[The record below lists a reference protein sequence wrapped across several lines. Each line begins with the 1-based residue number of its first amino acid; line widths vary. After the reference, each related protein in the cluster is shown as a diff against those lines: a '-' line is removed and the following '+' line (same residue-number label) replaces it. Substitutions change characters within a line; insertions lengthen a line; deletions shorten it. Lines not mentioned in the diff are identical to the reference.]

1 MNKTESPTGVPVQRM
16 VSRRTIEL
24 GALCPKLSKQLAG
37 LKVPKDRLRIL
48 DKHAHALTW
57 CYVHSLITDAEH
69 SRAGKRL
76 IAKVN
81 VEVRKAANIVHEPH
95 APKKD

>member
-1 MNKTESPTGVPVQRM
+1 M
-16 VSRRTIEL
+16 VSRRTIKL

-69 SRAGKRL
+69 GRAGKRL
-76 IAKVN
+76 IANVN
-81 VEVRKAANIVHEPH
+81 AEVRKAANAGTQRPGTPDGPLATETRKPGSL
-95 APKKD
+95 K